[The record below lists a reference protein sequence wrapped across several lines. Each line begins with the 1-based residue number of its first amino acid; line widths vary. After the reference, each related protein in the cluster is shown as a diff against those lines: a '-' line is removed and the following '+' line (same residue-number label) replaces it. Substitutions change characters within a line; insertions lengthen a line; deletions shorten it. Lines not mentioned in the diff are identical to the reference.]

1 MVAKWDV
8 EGDPIIM
15 LGETL
20 PPILL
25 QLKDKNKV
33 PLPFPDAVR
42 ATSRA

>member
-1 MVAKWDV
+1 
-8 EGDPIIM
+8 M

-33 PLPFPDAVR
+33 PLAFPDAVR
-42 ATSRA
+42 AASSRAQQGTH